1 MMRREL
7 DVGGLACSRGC
18 ALGELSTVVST
29 GLRLRG
35 DDAEAG
41 DDVRLDGDDSVG
53 VIYPRMEQ
61 LLIARDLVGIRES
74 VRSARNDNAPA
85 RPTLRVETVGFIGD
99 HHAIGESHGSGDR
112 RGQPGADDYTAFVH
126 QMINRADRRKRVEGK
141 YHPPIA

>member
-1 MMRREL
+1 MSEASL
-7 DVGGLACSRGC
+7 
-18 ALGELSTVVST
+18 ALGAAPWVNFQPSLPT

-74 VRSARNDNAPA
+74 VRSARNDDAPA

-99 HHAIGESHGSGDR
+99 HHAIGGSHGSGDR
-112 RGQPGADDYTAFVH
+112 RGQPGADDLPGH
-126 QMINRADRRKRVEGK
+126 R
-141 YHPPIA
+141 PPDD